1 MLPWA
6 WIYLNKWV
14 APLCGPG
21 PLWGGDSDHSA
32 RVKCKLGHLQ
42 SPPRTGWEV
51 DTWAKLESITDTFGI
66 VGCSELWAVNFRPK
80 ACTFALKLHA
90 ENFELR
96 LFRNLQEIHCSWFLP
111 IYSQDAN
118 SVVKVWPILLLAVI
132 CESLSLIN
140 FSPALYR
147 AVTISVS
154 PAHVCLML
162 YVTRTMS
169 RYSPAPHHRAECVQ
183 N

>member
-1 MLPWA
+1 MGGTIVWA
-6 WIYLNKWV
+6 G
-14 APLCGPG
+14 AA
-21 PLWGGDSDHSA
+21 WGGDSDHSA
-32 RVKCKLGHLQ
+32 RVKCKLGHLH

-96 LFRNLQEIHCSWFLP
+96 LFRNLQEIHCSWFFTHLQP
-111 IYSQDAN
+111 RCQLSGKSMACTPAGCDLWEP
-118 SVVKVWPILLLAVI
+118 K
-132 CESLSLIN
+132 SLIN

-169 RYSPAPHHRAECVQ
+169 RYSSAPHHRAECVQ